1 MVAEVGGPLGGGSG
15 AQVFLLLEET
25 HAPMPSDTSLRLPE
39 IGKRQSVLIFT
50 CFAAAYFFS
59 YGLRSVNAAL
69 APFITEDLALSNTQL
84 GWLSSAFFIS
94 LAAMQLP
101 LGVWLDK
108 YGARRVEACL
118 LAIAALGSFVM
129 VWAGGFS
136 ATTLGRILIGAGVA
150 ASLMAPFSYFRRC
163 YVVEKQAQL
172 GLWLLVAGTG
182 GAVFFT
188 SPAAALASHFGWR
201 SVHLLSGISLAAVA
215 VLLWRVVPDHDVL
228 VLDVNPSAK
237 PVSAWKLLRRPQML
251 HVMPLSAIGQGGV
264 MALQTLWAGPWMLDV
279 MGSSPT
285 RSATLLLVMMLVMT
299 LGYLAMG
306 VASPSLQ
313 RRFGLRNIALAGY
326 LCCFVAVF
334 LLAAFGA
341 AAWPCWLAM
350 AAGVAPIMVMQPYVS
365 TQFPREAAGRV
376 VTLYN
381 MFVFV
386 GAFAI
391 QWGVGAMVDALAKG
405 GIGRETSFA
414 LTFATLGALQ
424 VASLIWFAWHSGR
437 SAKQA

>member
-1 MVAEVGGPLGGGSG
+1 
-15 AQVFLLLEET
+15 
-25 HAPMPSDTSLRLPE
+25 
-39 IGKRQSVLIFT
+39 
-50 CFAAAYFFS
+50 
-59 YGLRSVNAAL
+59 
-69 APFITEDLALSNTQL
+69 
-84 GWLSSAFFIS
+84 
-94 LAAMQLP
+94 
-101 LGVWLDK
+101 
-108 YGARRVEACL
+108 
-118 LAIAALGSFVM
+118 
-129 VWAGGFS
+129 
-136 ATTLGRILIGAGVA
+136 
-150 ASLMAPFSYFRRC
+150 
-163 YVVEKQAQL
+163 
-172 GLWLLVAGTG
+172 
-182 GAVFFT
+182 
-188 SPAAALASHFGWR
+188 
-201 SVHLLSGISLAAVA
+201 
-215 VLLWRVVPDHDVL
+215 
-228 VLDVNPSAK
+228 
-237 PVSAWKLLRRPQML
+237 
-251 HVMPLSAIGQGGV
+251 

-279 MGSSPT
+279 MGSSPA

-306 VASPSLQ
+306 VASPPLQ